1 MVKYVSTA
9 LKFIIIAIIYII
21 IFRIIR
27 LMYIDLKRKGQ
38 IKEDMDLA
46 LEVLDAPDNINISR
60 GSVYPIRDSITI
72 GRKDD
77 NSIVIEDVYVS
88 NYHAKILLEDDIYIK
103 DLDSTNGTYVNGKR
117 IVRLT
122 KISEGDLIEIGRVT
136 FKVI

>member
-1 MVKYVSTA
+1 MVRYVSTA
-9 LKFIIIAIIYII
+9 LKFIIIAIIYVI

-38 IKEDMDLA
+38 LKEDMDLA
-46 LEVLDAPDNINISR
+46 LEVLDAPENINISR

-72 GRKDD
+72 GRKED
-77 NSIVIEDVYVS
+77 NSIVIEDAYVS
-88 NYHAKILLEDDIYIK
+88 NYHARIILEDDIYIK

-117 IVRLT
+117 VVRLT
-122 KISEGDLIEIGRVT
+122 KISEGDLIEIGRIT